1 MDPDDIPFALTS
13 KLLWAA
19 AKTADKSLPDLY
31 GWIEQFTIA
40 ELIGFGVQIIP
51 IYVKSIETV
60 KKTTAAVKIARMF
73 QRIKFW
79 RTQQNAD

>member
-1 MDPDDIPFALTS
+1 MDPNDIPFALTS
-13 KLLWAA
+13 KMLWAA

-40 ELIGFGVQIIP
+40 EVIAFGVQIIP
-51 IYVKSIETV
+51 VYVKSIETV
-60 KKTTAAVKIARMF
+60 KKQTAAVKIARMF
-73 QRIKFW
+73 RRFKFW